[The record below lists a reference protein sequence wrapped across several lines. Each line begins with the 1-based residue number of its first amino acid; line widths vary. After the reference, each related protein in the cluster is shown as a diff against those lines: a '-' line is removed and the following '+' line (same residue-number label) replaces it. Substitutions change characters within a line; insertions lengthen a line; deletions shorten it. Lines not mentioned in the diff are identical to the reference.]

1 MQKGEEDGMR
11 EPLLQ
16 IKDLTIGFESG
27 QKAVTQVS
35 LSIEQGETVALVGES
50 GCGKSMLCRSIL
62 GILPSSAY
70 IEQGK
75 IVLEGQDMV
84 GMKER
89 QLQKIRGTK
98 IGMVWQDPVSFLH
111 PSIPIGKQ
119 MIEGI
124 RYHRKLSKKQ
134 AMEEGIL
141 LLKKMGI
148 EQAEER
154 FHDYSYKFSGG
165 QLQRIVIG
173 TAIINNP
180 NLLIAD
186 EPTTALDVATQAQ
199 ILQELERIQKE
210 KGMSI
215 LLVTHDMA
223 VAFRL
228 AHKIVVM
235 SNGRVIEEG
244 SKEKILHHPSCAE
257 TKRFVEVVK
266 RA

>member
-148 EQAEER
+148 EQA
-154 FHDYSYKFSGG
+154 
-165 QLQRIVIG
+165 
-173 TAIINNP
+173 AIINNP

-199 ILQELERIQKE
+199 ILQELKRIQKE

-244 SKEKILHHPSCAE
+244 SKEKILHHPSCAK